1 MIGFDDGPDRQT
13 IAWIVENTIWVT
25 RSNPAYL
32 RVMDTEAEPY
42 HIIADESADQF
53 KMTTSLAK
61 LAHGPRSI
69 RSELAYLEADYGI
82 LIGALRKCLA
92 NAGQRRRAD
101 PRLMWLAGDYIIGF
115 LARLDEASFYLLKPS
130 ETLASHLGVAAGSI
144 RKILSFRNRFPRLS
158 MVDPQ
163 IPWSKYR
170 ENKVPRPS

>member
-1 MIGFDDGPDRQT
+1 MSEKYPVRID
-13 IAWIVENTIWVT
+13 V
-25 RSNPAYL
+25 
-32 RVMDTEAEPY
+32 
-42 HIIADESADQF
+42 ADESADQF

-101 PRLMWLAGDYIIGF
+101 PRLMWLAGDYMIGF
-115 LARLDEASFYLLKPS
+115 LARLDEASFYLLRPS
-130 ETLASHLGVAAGSI
+130 DTLASHLGVAAGSI